1 MFHALHEDVRAAPV
15 GVAMEAERVC
25 DRERVLSIDLQRPGV
40 IVARALYLGLP
51 IREPAVYV
59 VRGLRYTVV

>member
-1 MFHALHEDVRAAPV
+1 
-15 GVAMEAERVC
+15 MEAERVC